1 MAVGGA
7 LTQFW
12 FSVAPGNG
20 AVLPLDVV
28 GVGGSVPYSSP
39 VLGSTISGTIA
50 GTPWTTG
57 SISVPGVNGLPA
69 LTAAGFDARYAN
81 GIGSIR
87 LVTGFQVTVA
97 NISTISGPLFGT
109 ATLDL
114 TFVPELGTAML
125 LAAGVLGL
133 SALRRQ
139 RH

>member
-1 MAVGGA
+1 
-7 LTQFW
+7 
-12 FSVAPGNG
+12 
-20 AVLPLDVV
+20 
-28 GVGGSVPYSSP
+28 
-39 VLGSTISGTIA
+39 
-50 GTPWTTG
+50 
-57 SISVPGVNGLPA
+57 VNGLPA